1 MPWVVMRMAESG
13 AVELCVAP
21 AMLVELAEVLSYE
34 RFQPRLEQLGLTPA
48 ELVAYV
54 VNLASIFE
62 VPEGDT
68 IVVADPDDDVFLHCA
83 IAARASYIVSGDHH
97 LLDLTEYAGIPV
109 LTIREFVTQFFP
121 EQLE

>member
-109 LTIREFVTQFFP
+109 LTVREFVTQFFP